1 MENQIAKLDVEFEL
15 FTNGNLCLLAH
26 CADRTSTQC
35 IALDANEPFSFL
47 AIVSDKDGSK
57 AHGSAERPA
66 SIKDE
71 RDKDASDAHGS
82 AEQPVLNK
90 RPAVSLK
97 PAPPHGSAEQPV
109 VNKRPAFSLQPATP
123 LYDKLITCLEQV
135 SEQHPQGSAFVDYI
149 TKSCFFGQLLTKDFF
164 GQTLEKTLPL
174 AIKME
179 RLLQEAQRQRQL
191 HFDTLQESLGRG
203 LFSPGSAEQ
212 PALCHCHTHMR
223 MQEDDMKKIYNRW
236 RAQPEEWMQGST
248 LEIYTQLL
256 REEKNQK
263 AHQLAKS
270 RFSTFIFHL
279 SGCKFL
285 LHKLIELPLVSLSF
299 HWPKQADTD
308 RAVQPVDHPIA
319 TVLMDLISSYEEH
332 KNTPEYKEAVRRS
345 EKQQQDQKRLSH
357 KLWWAQYR

>member
-1 MENQIAKLDVEFEL
+1 MNTNADTILIGGACGDAVLYLENTIAKLAVEFEL

-71 RDKDASDAHGS
+71 RDKAASDAHGC

-90 RPAVSLK
+90 RPAFSLK
-97 PAPPHGSAEQPV
+97 
-109 VNKRPAFSLQPATP
+109 PATP

-212 PALCHCHTHMR
+212 PALCHRQTHMR